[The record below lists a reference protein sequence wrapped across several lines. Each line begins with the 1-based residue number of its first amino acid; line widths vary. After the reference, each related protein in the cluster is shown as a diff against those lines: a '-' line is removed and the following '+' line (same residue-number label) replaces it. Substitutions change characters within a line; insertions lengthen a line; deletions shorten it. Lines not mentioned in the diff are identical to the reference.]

1 MGTGPE
7 GFYGLSE
14 AQIVSEN
21 ATTLV
26 YGIGH
31 AGNACGL
38 VVVEFFGRIHSF
50 IHGVS
55 ASFIWRILAASCSP
69 GVPDECL
76 ATKSALVFLG
86 GRSASFSDG
95 DVNAFVID
103 SLTVVCE
110 NTLF

>member
-7 GFYGLSE
+7 GFYGPSD

-31 AGNACGL
+31 PGNSRRLL
-38 VVVEFFGRIHSF
+38 VVEVFGRIHSF

-76 ATKSALVFLG
+76 ATKSALLCFGSLGFLFG
-86 GRSASFSDG
+86 WRRQR
-95 DVNAFVID
+95 
-103 SLTVVCE
+103 LRYR
-110 NTLF
+110 LP